1 MIEFLKSNIIPIAA
15 FFISLATFFI
25 TFANFWRNRAKIECI
40 QPKGISAHI
49 IKPDRTD
56 FETPDVYWQ
65 SDFRVIMDVIIT
77 NKSALPISII
87 EFKLNNRFKFNSY
100 SKPGTEYPV
109 TTKSAKQIHNNIEF
123 YDGDERKLEFQISD
137 KWLQPIIDIPPYTS
151 LRGHLF
157 FHASD
162 ISDLNFGENTLEI
175 TTSRKNFS
183 FQVKLYNKFNSVI
196 PLPDKVHEARETIPF

>member
-15 FFISLATFFI
+15 FLISLATFFI

-40 QPKGISAHI
+40 QPYGVSAHI
-49 IKPDRTD
+49 IKPDRINT
-56 FETPDVYWQ
+56 ETPDVYWQ
-65 SDFRVIMDVIIT
+65 SDFRVIMDIIIT

-100 SKPGTEYPV
+100 SRPGTEYPV
-109 TTKSAKQIHNNIEF
+109 TTQSAKQVHNNVTF
-123 YDGDERKLEFQISD
+123 YGAEERKLEFQISD

-157 FHASD
+157 FHAND
-162 ISDLNFGENTLEI
+162 TNDLNIGENTLEI
-175 TTSRKNFS
+175 VTSRKNFS
-183 FQVKLYNKFNSVI
+183 FQVKLFNKLDSVI
-196 PLPDKVHEARETIPF
+196 PLPNEVREVREANLF

>member
-15 FFISLATFFI
+15 FLISLATFFI

-40 QPKGISAHI
+40 QPDGVSAHI
-49 IKPDRTD
+49 IQPDRID
-56 FETPDVYWQ
+56 LETPDVYWQ

-162 ISDLNFGENTLEI
+162 TNDLNIGENTLEI
-175 TTSRKNFS
+175 VTSRKKFS
-183 FQVKLYNKFNSVI
+183 FQVKLNNKLNSVI
-196 PLPDKVHEARETIPF
+196 PLPDKVHGARETFPF